1 MRLPKWITIISD
13 YLKKYKIGVETRKS
27 IQSDLNILKNK
38 MKVLAILLTV
48 VAVALAQDT
57 HFCPDN
63 WELHVSIFLIKHLKL
78 FYQCYLCLPYYWKL
92 IVCNTVSETRRKGY
106 LQLLLLCWKRCK
118 SKPCWR
124 NNSMSNS
131 WRVSKS
137 LNQNR

>member
-57 HFCPDN
+57 HYCPDN
-63 WELHVSIFLIKHLKL
+63 WELHVRIFLIKHFKL
-78 FYQCYLCLPYYWKL
+78 YYQHAYRTPE
-92 IVCNTVSETRRKGY
+92 N
-106 LQLLLLCWKRCK
+106 
-118 SKPCWR
+118 
-124 NNSMSNS
+124 
-131 WRVSKS
+131 
-137 LNQNR
+137 